1 MSSCGNIND
10 VTLSHNLKIK
20 KMKKIIISGFL
31 VLATLIAFTTNII
44 SKDSKDVS
52 NTETSSATSITLS
65 GNVMDLNSGET
76 LAGVEVKL
84 EGCDKKVYT
93 DFDGKYSFTNLKP
106 GEYNVIASYISY
118 NKSYI
123 EKIDLTSNED
133 LNIKLQT
140 SN

>member
-1 MSSCGNIND
+1 
-10 VTLSHNLKIK
+10 
-20 KMKKIIISGFL
+20 MKKIIISGFL
-31 VLATLIAFTTNII
+31 VLFTLLAFTTNII
-44 SKDSKDVS
+44 IKDSK
-52 NTETSSATSITLS
+52 ETATATTISLS
-65 GNVMDLNSGET
+65 GNVMDLTSGET

-93 DFDGKYSFTNLKP
+93 DFDGNYSFTNLKP
-106 GEYNVIASYISY
+106 GKYSVIASYISY

-133 LNIKLQT
+133 LNIKLQS